1 MKAYAILAVLAL
13 IACEAEMATPNTP
26 VQDNFDT
33 DNATLLKEGPMT
45 GCGGHTVSATV
56 KLYEQSGKN
65 YVYFEML
72 NSQNGPDLKVYLSKD
87 ANATQYVRLGVLKS
101 TMGNQSYEVPAMTDL
116 GQYPVVHIWCERF
129 SVCFGIAEPM

>member
-1 MKAYAILAVLAL
+1 MKTYAILSVLAL
-13 IACEAEMATPNTP
+13 MACEAEMATPTTP
-26 VQDNFDT
+26 VQDNFDP
-33 DNATLLKEGPMT
+33 DQATLLKEGPMT
-45 GCGGHTVSATV
+45 GCGGHTVNATV

>member
-1 MKAYAILAVLAL
+1 
-13 IACEAEMATPNTP
+13 
-26 VQDNFDT
+26 
-33 DNATLLKEGPMT
+33 MT

-87 ANATQYVRLGVLKS
+87 ANATQYIRLGVLKS